1 LEEPIRRK
9 VGGSLTRLS
18 PLQRLEML
26 RRNALFLR
34 GGKWAP
40 PANDGTRVRKI
51 VGAAGWFE
59 RAIYRRSRRLL
70 PRAIAQ

>member
-1 LEEPIRRK
+1 MNHDLEEPIRRK

-34 GGKWAP
+34 GGKWTP
-40 PANDGTRVRKI
+40 PTDDGTRVRKI
-51 VGAAGWFE
+51 VGAA
-59 RAIYRRSRRLL
+59 R
-70 PRAIAQ
+70 